1 MDRKKNRAP
10 GNRRELAVKFQTGF
24 IIAAFLL
31 SIAAII
37 WNASELKHVL
47 LNSTVLYVEDV
58 AYQQASGI
66 IARFEADSQTL
77 EQVADPIAYLEE
89 GQLDAYL
96 AEKEAEIEFDQ
107 LLVWSRQELAGMDF
121 GGDEDVRDRML
132 AVLEE
137 EISVF
142 YGEEQQAYFAV
153 PVYSRDGETLTACCW
168 ACGIKTVCRP

>member
-66 IARFEADSQTL
+66 IARL
-77 EQVADPIAYLEE
+77 
-89 GQLDAYL
+89 
-96 AEKEAEIEFDQ
+96 K
-107 LLVWSRQELAGMDF
+107 
-121 GGDEDVRDRML
+121 
-132 AVLEE
+132 
-137 EISVF
+137 
-142 YGEEQQAYFAV
+142 
-153 PVYSRDGETLTACCW
+153 LTARHW
-168 ACGIKTVCRP
+168 NRWQIRLPIWKKDSWMRIWQKRKRR